1 MIQPISMRVI
11 ITILF
16 LSFGFVSLSQGI
28 QIKGLVFDS
37 VNNRFISNA
46 SVVLLNKKDS
56 IILNDARTLSNGS
69 FTFSNLGSDQSFLLF
84 VSYPGYVSLTKD
96 VSIHNVLNAVIDLG
110 KIYVTSQVVLLQEV
124 VVKSNIRSIQ
134 LRGDTLQYATSSIK
148 LPPNASVEDLLK
160 VLPGLQV
167 DPSGKI
173 TAQGKKVKKV
183 LVDGEEFFSDDPV
196 FVTRNLRSEMIANV
210 QVYDKKSDAAVFTG
224 IEDGVKDKVI
234 NLQLKQDKSTGVFGK
249 VEAGAGRGVQY
260 SPYHGQ
266 VLLNV
271 FKKKRKLSTYFSSNN
286 VGQFGLGSTDKNQ
299 LGFSNEMEQYDG
311 KGLPEFSSAGV
322 HFDNKWGKDLY
333 SFNGDYYYSISNVSG
348 FDSNYTN
355 TFLPTG
361 TIRRFANTDFQKN
374 GFSHR
379 ANATYKQQVSKTA
392 NLTIST
398 IASLSKGASG
408 QQYAASDVDDSEQF
422 LNRTNAQISL
432 RIDTRRVKTSLLYQQ
447 KFKKAGRT
455 LSATV
460 EHLFTSDDEQQTNLS
475 RTEFFNGKPLSD
487 SIRNLDLLRRRD
499 QVYQSMSM
507 GISFSEKI
515 NKSLSLIFS
524 VNGTFDGQ
532 DDQNLS
538 RRFFNPL
545 GNYDPSFSTDRDD
558 SKRVLT
564 GNLSVHFNKGKIRTS
579 FGSAAGTNHMTIQDL
594 IQSRTLGKK
603 FEVWR
608 PFGRVQYTIGE
619 NSSLGINYRGNTI
632 SPAFQEL
639 SPYAFN
645 NSQLVTFSEN
655 LFIRNAFS
663 NKVSFTYESFKS
675 LSKAFTA
682 IVLNFSS
689 IRNPIKMQSVIDA
702 SGAYSIQY
710 LNMSGLADREIEMTG
725 FYSRPIELLKLQL
738 TFDFSGKT
746 GENYSYINTALNRLR
761 YSTSSVGMLLSKS
774 KSGKYDVQVGGTLLY
789 DFNRLTEGIK
799 NTRNNF
805 LSYKLRSSVDYY
817 IADKVQFHT
826 DAEFFRQGKN
836 IIFANNFDRLI
847 WNVWIRKS
855 FLSSNQL
862 SIKVSANDLLNSN
875 AGFVRTASST
885 FFSENRYL
893 AIQRYF
899 MLTAAWNFTKYK
911 QIKP

>member
-1 MIQPISMRVI
+1 MRVI

-46 SVVLLNKKDS
+46 SVVLLNKNDS

-69 FTFSNLGSDQSFLLF
+69 FTFSNLRMNQSFLLF
-84 VSYPGYVSLTKD
+84 VSYPGYVSLTKE
-96 VSIHNVLNAVIDLG
+96 IPINNALNAVIDLG
-110 KIYVTSQVVLLQEV
+110 KVYVTSQVVLLQEV

-134 LRGDTLQYATSSIK
+134 LRGDTLQYATSAIK

-224 IEDGVKDKVI
+224 IDDGVKDKVI
-234 NLQLKQDKSTGVFGK
+234 NLQLKQDKSIGVFGK
-249 VEAGAGRGVQY
+249 VEAGIGRGVQY
-260 SPYHGQ
+260 SPYNGQ
-266 VLLNV
+266 VMLNA

-299 LGFSNEMEQYDG
+299 LGLGNEMEQYDG
-311 KGLPEFSSAGV
+311 KGLPEFSTTGV
-322 HFDNKWGKDLY
+322 HYDNKWGKDLY

-361 TIRRFANTDFQKN
+361 TIRRFSNMDFQKN

-379 ANATYKQQVSKTA
+379 ANATYKQQVGKSA
-392 NLTIST
+392 NFTVST
-398 IASLSKGASG
+398 IATYSKGASD
-408 QQYAASDVDDSEQF
+408 QQYTASDVDDSQLF

-432 RIDTRRVKTSLLYQQ
+432 SSDARRVKTSFSYQQ

-455 LSATV
+455 FSASL
-460 EHLFTSDDEQQTNLS
+460 EHLFSSDDEQQTNLS

-487 SIRNLDLLRRRD
+487 SIRNLNLLRSRD
-499 QVYQSMSM
+499 QLYQSTAI
-507 GISFSEKI
+507 GLSFSEKV
-515 NKSLSLIFS
+515 NKSLSVIFS
-524 VNGTFDGQ
+524 VNVTFDGH
-532 DDQNLS
+532 DDHNLS
-538 RRFFNPL
+538 KSFLNPL
-545 GNYDPSFSTDRDD
+545 GNYDSSFSTERDD
-558 SKRVLT
+558 SRRVFT
-564 GNLSVHFNKGKIRTS
+564 GNLSVNFNKGNIRTS
-579 FGSAAGTNHMTIQDL
+579 FGGAAGSNRMTIQDI
-594 IQSRTLGKK
+594 IQSRKLSKN

-608 PFGRVQYTIGE
+608 PFGKVQFAIGE
-619 NSSLGINYRGNTI
+619 NSSLGLSYRGNSI
-632 SPAFQEL
+632 SPGFQEL

-663 NKVSFTYESFKS
+663 NKVSFNYESFRS

-689 IRNPIKMQSVIDA
+689 IRNPIKMQSVINV
-702 SGAYSIQY
+702 SGAYSLQY
-710 LNMSGLADREIEMTG
+710 LNVSGLSDREIEMTG
-725 FYSRPIELLKLQL
+725 FYSRPIKLLKLQL
-738 TFDFSGKT
+738 TFDISGKT
-746 GENYSYINTALNRLR
+746 GENYSYINTALNRIR
-761 YSTSSVGMLLSKS
+761 YNTSSIGVLLSKS
-774 KSGKYDVQVGGTLLY
+774 KSGKYEAQVGGTLLY
-789 DFNRLTEGIK
+789 DFNRLTDGIK

-805 LSYKLRSSVDYY
+805 LSYKLRTSVDYY
-817 IADKVQFHT
+817 IADKVQIHT
-826 DAEFFRQGKN
+826 DSEFFRQGKN

-847 WNVWIRKS
+847 WNVWISKS

-875 AGFVRTASST
+875 AGFARTASST
-885 FFSENRYL
+885 FFTENRYL
-893 AIQRYF
+893 NIQRYF

-911 QIKP
+911 QINP